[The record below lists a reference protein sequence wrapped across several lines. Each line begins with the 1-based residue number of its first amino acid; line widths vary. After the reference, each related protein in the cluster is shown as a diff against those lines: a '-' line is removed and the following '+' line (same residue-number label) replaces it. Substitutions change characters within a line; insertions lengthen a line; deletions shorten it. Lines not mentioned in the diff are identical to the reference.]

1 MQVILLAAGYGT
13 RLRPLTNNTP
23 KPLLEVAGR
32 PIIEYLLDDLYQNVS
47 VDGVF
52 LVSNDRFYK
61 NFLDWQ
67 DIKRYP
73 NLKVINDGTLSNE
86 DRLGAIGDLKF
97 VLDREEIEDEVL
109 VAGGDNIWEE
119 SIKGF
124 VQFSRQRYPGI
135 GLGVYDLKDI
145 EKARSFGVVELDD
158 DSRIISFEEKPQ
170 QPKSSLIGMCLY
182 LFPKGKIKEA
192 IEGYLSDSS
201 RPRDAIGYFLK
212 YLVGKDKVFGYIF
225 EKKWFDIGSL
235 PAYEEANDFF
245 NGLKR
250 G

>member
-32 PIIEYLLDDLYQNVS
+32 PIIEYLLDDLYENVS
-47 VDGVF
+47 VNGVY
-52 LVSNDRFYK
+52 LVSNDRFY
-61 NFLDWQ
+61 NDFLKWQ
-67 DIKRYP
+67 RTKQYP
-73 NLKVINDGTLSNE
+73 NLKVINDGTVSNE

-97 VLDREEIEDEVL
+97 VLDKEDIEDEVL

-124 VQFSRQRYPGI
+124 VQFARERYPGI

-145 EKARSFGVVELDD
+145 EKAKSFGVVDLDD
-158 DSRIISFEEKPQ
+158 ESRIISFEEKPQ
-170 QPKSSLIGMCLY
+170 QPKSTLIGMCLY
-182 LFPKGKIKEA
+182 MFPEGKITKA
-192 IEGYLSDSS
+192 IEGYLSDES
-201 RPRDAIGYFLK
+201 RPRDAIGYLLK
-212 YLVGKDKVFGYIF
+212 YLVESDEVFGYIF
-225 EKKWFDIGSL
+225 NGRWFDIGSL
-235 PAYEEANDFF
+235 SAYEEANDFF
-245 NGLKR
+245 SGLKR